1 VDSSLDTLIAN
12 ETGPGW
18 LGGDSTYSTELPN
31 GQESFVFS
39 DTLIGT
45 AQSSGLTSPTGMVNN
60 SELVGAM
67 PYLNTDMGGTYGSP
81 RSLIPDTSSNTNHWW
96 VGSTYVE
103 NGMQLIYVNEFA
115 PGQFGRFTGTSGIA
129 VLSLSGGEPSYSS
142 ITSLPTDPDTIW
154 GNAVVQDASY
164 TYVYGSDVDQ
174 STGAFV
180 GMKIARVPRGQTLN
194 VSDWTY
200 WNGMQWESGEANAL
214 PVNTGLE
221 LDGISAQAGGSG
233 YVAVSIPGFGSTVD
247 LSYACSPTGPWS
259 TPQALYSIPQIGEY
273 QGEIAYIPSFHP
285 ELTGQGGLVVSY
297 NLNNLTSG
305 ATLQNVHLGQPQFLL
320 LNN

>member
-18 LGGDSTYSTELPN
+18 IGGDGAYSTELPN

-45 AQSSGLTSPTGMVNN
+45 AQSSGQTSGFGMVNN

-67 PYLNTDMGGTYGSP
+67 PYLNTDIGGTYGSP
-81 RSLIPDTSSNTNHWW
+81 QSLIPDTSGGANVWW
-96 VGSTYVE
+96 VASTYVE
-103 NGMQLIYVNEFA
+103 NGTQLIYVN
-115 PGQFGRFTGTSGIA
+115 QFDDGRFTGTSGIA
-129 VLSLSGGEPSYSS
+129 VLSLSGGGMPSYSS
-142 ITSLPTDPDTIW
+142 ITLLPTDPDTAW
-154 GNAVVQDASY
+154 GTAVVQDASY
-164 TYVYGSDVDQ
+164 TYVYGEDYDPSSGVL
-174 STGAFV
+174 F
-180 GMKIARVPRGQTLN
+180 GMKIARVLRGQTLN

-200 WNGMQWESGEANAL
+200 WNGTQWESGEANAEL
-214 PVNTGLE
+214 INTGSV
-221 LDGISAQAGGSG
+221 LDGVSAQAGGSG
-233 YVAVSIPGFGSTVD
+233 YVAVSIPWFGSTVD

-259 TPQALYSIPQIGEY
+259 TPQAVYSIPLDY
-273 QGEIAYIPSFHP
+273 QNEITYGPTFHP

-297 NLNNLTSG
+297 STNLSG
-305 ATLQNVHLGQPQFLL
+305 EALQNTHEYQPQFLL